1 MTMNIQKEAH
11 KSFSQ
16 SDIKSF
22 EPEMKVGLLAT
33 VNEDG
38 LPHITL
44 LSSLCASSPTEL
56 VFGQFSEGLSK
67 FNVRRNPKVGFLI
80 LTLDRNIWRGRAN
93 FTHTARSGREFDYFN
108 NQPMFRYNSYFG
120 IHTVYYFKLE
130 EQYGKQPLPMGSII
144 QAAIKTLI
152 AKAFSGNKGKAK
164 VLNPWT
170 RQLID
175 KISNLK
181 FLAYV
186 AEDGHPVIIPIIQA
200 QTSDTENIIFAA
212 SVFKEEIRA
221 IPSGTTVSLFC
232 MSFDMEDVLL
242 RGKYLGIKRI
252 GGVQCGKI
260 SIRWVYSPMPPKPQQ
275 IYPEIE
281 LEALTNF

>member
-1 MTMNIQKEAH
+1 MNIPKEIH

-33 VNEDG
+33 VNEDV

-44 LSSLCASSPTEL
+44 LSSLSASSPSEL

-67 FNVRRNPKVGFLI
+67 VNVRRDPKVGFLI
-80 LTLDRNIWRGRAN
+80 LTLDRNIWRGKAS
-93 FTHTARSGREFDYFN
+93 FTHTEKSGREFDYFN
-108 NQPMFRYNSYFG
+108 NMPMFRYNSYFG
-120 IHTVYYFKLE
+120 IHTVYYFKLM

-144 QAAIKTLI
+144 QAAIKTLL
-152 AKAFSGNKGKAK
+152 AKAFSSNKGKAE
-164 VLNPWT
+164 VLNLWT
-170 RQLID
+170 RRLMD
-175 KISNLK
+175 KMSNLK
-181 FLAYV
+181 FLAYI
-186 AEDGHPVIIPIIQA
+186 AEDGYPVIIPVIQA
-200 QTSDTENIIFAA
+200 QTSGTENIIFAE

-221 IPSGTTVSLFC
+221 IPPGATIALFC
-232 MSFDMEDVLL
+232 MSFDMEDVLV
-242 RGKYLGIKRI
+242 RGTYLGVQRI

-260 SIRWVYSPMPPKPQQ
+260 SVNWVYSPMPPKPQQ

-281 LEALTNF
+281 LEAITNF